1 MKKST
6 KRPAGRR
13 VQGTGCWWLQVFLIL
28 SFGVCGVRP
37 GGALTANAV
46 VSGHITDSTGAVIP
60 GAMVTLTESDTR
72 VAAKAM
78 SNNEGLYIFPSV
90 KPGNYAMTVSASG
103 FNNTTITSLAAG
115 VQASLALDVVL
126 RIGAATQTVTVTDQ
140 ATDVAGTSSELGT
153 QIGEHQIH
161 DLPLNGRN
169 FTELLTLTPGASPIS
184 TSQSNKVAVN
194 DQGVLGVPSAQFSQP
209 AIQGQINR
217 ENLYLLDGV
226 VNTDFTNGVYVI
238 PPIIDDMQEFKV
250 QSHDDVAGLMELK
263 GGAEEFS
270 RQLEDFFEKTPS
282 SFGWNDYY
290 NHANEPVHHVPYLF
304 VYAGKPWLTQRWVR
318 RILTNAYHNDVNG
331 ICGNDDV
338 GQMSAWYVLGA
349 MGFYS
354 VCPGDGIYIL
364 GSPLFSRITLHL
376 DEEWYKRAQFTITAE
391 NQAPDHPY
399 IQLAKLNGKP
409 LSRAWIRHSEIAAGG
424 VLEFVMGPEP
434 RTGQPAA
441 SISRRR

>member
-78 SNNEGLYIFPSV
+78 SNNEGLYTFPSV

-250 QSHDDVAGLMELK
+250 QSHDDK
-263 GGAEEFS
+263 AEYGS
-270 RQLEDFFEKTPS
+270 
-282 SFGWNDYY
+282 
-290 NHANEPVHHVPYLF
+290 
-304 VYAGKPWLTQRWVR
+304 
-318 RILTNAYHNDVNG
+318 
-331 ICGNDDV
+331 
-338 GQMSAWYVLGA
+338 VLGGVVNVVTKSGTNSLHGA
-349 MGFYS
+349 AWEFVRNNVFDARDSFADEYS
-354 VCPGDGIYIL
+354 S
-364 GSPLFSRITLHL
+364 SPSPYRQNQFGATVGGPVWLPHL
-376 DEEWYKRAQFTITAE
+376 YNGRNHTFFQFGYE
-391 NQAPDHPY
+391 GWRY
-399 IQLAKLNGKP
+399 SK
-409 LSRAWIRHSEIAAGG
+409 SSEILYNVPTSGNCEAT
-424 VLEFVMGPEP
+424 LLTPFSLKISTILQQLRKP
-434 RTGQPAA
+434 RMVTRGLSLIKAEH
-441 SISRRR
+441 RT